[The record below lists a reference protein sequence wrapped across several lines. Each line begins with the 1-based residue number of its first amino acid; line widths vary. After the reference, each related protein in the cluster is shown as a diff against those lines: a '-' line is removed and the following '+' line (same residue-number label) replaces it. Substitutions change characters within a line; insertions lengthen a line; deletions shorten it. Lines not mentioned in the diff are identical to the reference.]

1 MRYSKDEMLKQ
12 AFDAANH
19 ILQHKC
25 TLAEVRRNL
34 LPKVSEFSISQR
46 LEMIKDID
54 LALYEEVTKIRKEAA
69 KLAKIEGG
77 KKAQVTYQ
85 DHKAIDMDEV
95 ERIKKRRLEWFKR
108 NLKKDDVIEYRK
120 SYVSVT
126 RLIVSSTYPN
136 FFKAKDIKGI
146 EGCYYYSL
154 IAGLVK

>member
-1 MRYSKDEMLKQ
+1 MRYNKDEMLKQ

-34 LPKVSEFSISQR
+34 LPKVSEYSLSQR

-54 LALYEEVTKIRKEAA
+54 LELYEEVTRVRKEAA
-69 KLAKIEGG
+69 KKAKIEGG

-85 DHKAIDMDEV
+85 DHKAIDLDEV
-95 ERIKKRRLEWFKR
+95 EIIKKRRLEWFKR
-108 NLKKDDVIEYRK
+108 NLKQGDVIDYRK

-126 RLIVSSTYPN
+126 RLTVSVKYPN
-136 FFKAKDIKGI
+136 FFKAKDAKGI

-154 IAGLVK
+154 IAGIAK